1 MIHIRGENMRKGL
14 VAILMVGCVLSA
26 CSDEGVSEIVEEE
39 KKEIT
44 HHVGEQA
51 IISTY
56 SNKEYTWHETIYTI
70 ANNGASAEEKFEELQ
85 RFSVNYVTN
94 AHELEQFI
102 DTLITQF
109 ETGTYLQNITDHQD
123 VLTRIFQ
130 AFIVERNATGPL
142 KDFSAAYFANLTG
155 VYVNQVSTEHRII
168 LHNQTIMQDMMI
180 QYNEEKAA

>member
-1 MIHIRGENMRKGL
+1 MRKGL
-14 VAILMVGCVLSA
+14 VAILLVGCVLSA
-26 CSDEGVSEIVEEE
+26 CSDEGFPEIVEEE
-39 KKEIT
+39 KKIT

-51 IISTY
+51 VISTY

-70 ANNGASAEEKFEELQ
+70 ANNGASAEEKFEELE

-94 AHELEQFI
+94 AHELDQFI

-109 ETGTYLQNITDHQD
+109 ETNTYLQNLTDHQD

-155 VYVNQVSTEHRII
+155 VYVDQVSTDHRII
-168 LHNQTIMQDMMI
+168 LHNQDIMHDMMS
-180 QYNEEKAA
+180 QYKEDKAA

>member
-14 VAILMVGCVLSA
+14 VAILLVGCVLSA
-26 CSDEGVSEIVEEE
+26 CSDEGFPEIVEEE
-39 KKEIT
+39 KKIT

-51 IISTY
+51 VISTY

-70 ANNGASAEEKFEELQ
+70 ANNGASAEEKFEELE

-94 AHELEQFI
+94 AHELDQFI
-102 DTLITQF
+102 ETLITQF
-109 ETGTYLQNITDHQD
+109 ETNTYLQNLTDHQD

-142 KDFSAAYFANLTG
+142 KDFSAAYFANLIG
-155 VYVNQVSTEHRII
+155 VYVDQVSTDHRII
-168 LHNQTIMQDMMI
+168 LHNQDIMHDMMS
-180 QYNEEKAA
+180 QYKEDKAA